1 MLSDLED
8 RKLFDVWENKAANM
22 WCAQLVNF
30 IGHFKTQE
38 AAQRY
43 VDGVKKHREE
53 KTVVAPKGKKK

>member
-1 MLSDLED
+1 MGDESHA
-8 RKLFDVWENKAANM
+8 LFDIWEHRAGAQ